1 MIPPRFMALHRMVH
15 SAWSIG
21 SLAMRLA
28 MAAPPLPGKMTPL
41 HPDHFHH
48 QGA

>member
-15 SAWSIG
+15 SAWNIA

-28 MAAPPLPGKMTPL
+28 MAALGFDLLL
-41 HPDHFHH
+41 H
-48 QGA
+48 GAGLA